1 MADITRRGFLR
12 GSAAVTAGAVASTTM
27 RPCAIAA
34 PDERSSG
41 EFASDWKNT
50 PDRIWP
56 GPAYWTNPLQDWRVA
71 GGRLECIHAAP
82 DRNVHLLTR
91 DLKEENGDL
100 RMSVEIGRVDGKF
113 GDGQG
118 SAGFS
123 IGVKGPLDDY
133 RNRLVHGSGL
143 DVGLTADGRL
153 FLGGIP
159 AKSRA
164 PLSEVPDTVRLE
176 LTATPNARTPNYL
189 VILKAIDPATGKEL
203 AQFERDNVPAEQFVG
218 NLALATNF
226 GSGVSR
232 RGRRG
237 GGGNPAGT
245 GKFWFSDWNVA
256 GSKVAAHEDRAF
268 GPILF
273 NQYTLSDGVM
283 KMTVQMPPLGKED
296 SQVVLFFLRA
306 KEGDAWVQASEAKI
320 DPESRTATFRI
331 DNWDATQDTPYLISY
346 SFEDRPSGA
355 VAHSL
360 TGTIRKDPVDKE
372 ELVVADISCNG
383 HQAFPNAEYA
393 EKLAKLNPDLVAAV
407 GDQFY
412 ESSGGYGVVREPV
425 DVAIVDYLRKW
436 YLHGWT
442 FRELM
447 RDRPSIALP
456 DDHDVY
462 QGNIWGEEGAPQ
474 TTTQEA
480 GGYQMDPA
488 WVNVVH
494 RTQTS
499 HHPDPFDPKPVKQ
512 GITVYF
518 GPLTYGRVSFA
529 VLADRQFKTAPE
541 GVAPPT
547 ESGRADHV
555 IDPNFDPET
564 ADVPGAQML
573 GERQLAFLREWAAD
587 WRGAVMKSVISQTIF
602 TSMATHHGGQ
612 HMRLI
617 ADYDSNGWPQ
627 TARDAALRE
636 IRKAFAFHIAGDQH
650 LPAVV
655 HYGIDE
661 HGDAGVALAGPP
673 TNTTYPRWWEP
684 EEPGE
689 NRPEGAPKT
698 LGEFT
703 DHFGNPLT
711 VLAVKNQEIHPDKGE
726 VLKLMNQKASGL
738 GVVRFNKPKRTIT
751 IECWPYLAD
760 FTDPEAQWEDWPVTV
775 SMLDNYGR
783 KPLAYLPTF
792 EFADNSDPVVQ
803 VQDASD
809 EVVYT
814 LRPGERTFQPH
825 VFAEESYKVIVSDPE
840 GDRSREY
847 AGLIAKA
854 KNDER
859 IQVALE

>member
-12 GSAAVTAGAVASTTM
+12 GSAATTAGAVASTTM
-27 RPCAIAA
+27 RPGAIAA
-34 PDERSSG
+34 PNEQSSG

-56 GPAYWTNPLQDWRVA
+56 GPEYWTNPLQDWRVA

-91 DLKEENGDL
+91 DLKEGDGDL
-100 RMSVEIGRVDGKF
+100 RMSVKIGRVDGAF
-113 GDGQG
+113 GEGKG

-153 FLGGIP
+153 FMGGIP
-159 AKSRA
+159 AESRA

-176 LTATPNARTPNYL
+176 LTATPNAKTSHYHL
-189 VILKAIDPATGKEL
+189 TLKAVDPATGKEL
-203 AQFERDNVPAEQFVG
+203 GQLERDDVPADRLVG
-218 NLALATNF
+218 NLALAANF

-237 GGGNPAGT
+237 GGGKPAGT
-245 GKFWFSDWNVA
+245 GRFWFSEWTIE
-256 GSKVAAHEDRAF
+256 GSKVALHAERAF

-273 NQYTLSDGVM
+273 NQYTLSNRVM
-283 KMTVQMPPLGKED
+283 KMTVQMPPWGEED
-296 SQVVLFFLRA
+296 PQVVYLSVKDGKVWR
-306 KEGDAWVQASEAKI
+306 KVGEAKI

-331 DNWDATQDTPYLISY
+331 ENWDATKDHYYVLASGPLAPP
-346 SFEDRPSGA
+346 DRAAEQPFF
-355 VAHSL
+355 
-360 TGTIRKDPVDKE
+360 GTIRKDPVDKE
-372 ELVVADISCNG
+372 ELVVADLSCNG

-393 EKLAKLNPDLVAAV
+393 EKLAKLNPDLLAAV

-425 DVAIVDYLRKW
+425 DMAIVDYLRKW

-480 GGYQMDPA
+480 GGYRMDPA

-499 HHPDPFDPKPVKQ
+499 HHPDAFDPEPVQQ
-512 GITVYF
+512 GITVYY

-555 IDPNFDPET
+555 IDPNFDPES
-564 ADVPGAQML
+564 ANVPGAQML

-587 WRGAVMKSVISQTIF
+587 WRGADMKSVISQTIF
-602 TSMATHHGGQ
+602 TSMATHHGRQ

-689 NRPEGAPKT
+689 NRPDGAPKT

-711 VLAVKNQEIHPDKGE
+711 VLAVKNQEINPGKDD

-760 FTDPEAQWEDWPVTV
+760 FTDPKAQWEDWPVTV

-792 EFADNSDPVVQ
+792 EFTDNSHPVVQ
-803 VQDASD
+803 VRD
-809 EVVYT
+809 ESNEIIYT
-814 LRPGERTFQPH
+814 LRPGEKTFQPH
-825 VFAEESYKVIVSDPE
+825 VFAEGNYKVIVSEPE
-840 GDRSREY
+840 SDRSREY
-847 AGLIAKA
+847 TNLKANA
-854 KNDER
+854 KNNER
-859 IQVALE
+859 IQVSFE